1 MTVKALKKKNNM
13 KPFKLR
19 SGNKPSIAKLSGI
32 SPMRLGPTER
42 HPHYNTLSPEEK
54 EKYNALGKKEKQRVN
69 KVNKSESQLKNYL
82 GGFEAPG
89 LNVDEID

>member
-1 MTVKALKKKNNM
+1 MEPGNN
-13 KPFKLR
+13 KSAFKLR

-32 SPMRLGPTER
+32 SPIRLGPTER
-42 HPHYNTLSPEEK
+42 HPHYGTLSAEEK
-54 EKYNALGKKEKQRVN
+54 KKYNALGRQERRRVN